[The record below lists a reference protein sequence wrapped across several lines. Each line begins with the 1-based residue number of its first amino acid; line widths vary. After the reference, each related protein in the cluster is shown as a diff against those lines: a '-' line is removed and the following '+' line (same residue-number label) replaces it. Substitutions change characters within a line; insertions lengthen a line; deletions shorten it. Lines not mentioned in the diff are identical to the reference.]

1 MNECLIPVIPNEIEF
16 FSIRTNLLRS
26 WVETLT
32 IALHNGKMRIQ
43 RREYNN
49 YLLCAGQLVNWMVTL
64 STHIRVCYLKNVS
77 VFVLMNLRSKS
88 EIGKWLCSNWSGKSL
103 LLMQFLCV
111 FLCAPFQCKFWF
123 IKTLD
128 AIFVTIIEIDP
139 SISFLLLSHSIF
151 IFCC

>member
-111 FLCAPFQCKFWF
+111 FLRAPFQCKFWF

-151 IFCC
+151 SFCC